1 MRNLAYIAQ
10 RKPDP
15 AEAPGDAFAAM
26 SGESLDDVVIPQGQQ
41 APGDDLNI
49 TETPEEIAAKQA
61 AIEKAN
67 EGKTPEEI
75 EAARIAEEEKAK
87 APILDADGNPIV
99 KNEFTADDIEGDDG
113 TPTEGDDEASWKDV
127 GSLVGLELDDDS
139 QEAFL
144 EADKKR
150 IENIKKEAIAEH
162 LIKTQKMNPEAVRLV
177 EAFNSGATEL
187 GIYKVEEPYRDFLAL
202 SAEDKIKQTLL
213 SINHTE
219 EHAQR
224 IIDEHIEN
232 GTLDDE
238 AERIDANVKGLM
250 LGKVNEYFDG
260 LKSTAV
266 QQRQQNLDK
275 IAQENKLVE
284 SAIMAREDFVGLKL
298 SDDVKKKIITR
309 WNNGTYRQAFESDPN
324 AVVDFILERELGK
337 KARDLSVSSQNRDF
351 REGVQGKL
359 QTLDQARQAAAAS
372 PGVSTKIREVD
383 PKDAF
388 SGWDSINE
396 VQVETKTVYKR

>member
-26 SGESLDDVVIPQGQQ
+26 AGESLDDVVIPQGQQ

-49 TETPEEIAAKQA
+49 TETPEEIAAKQT

-113 TPTEGDDEASWKDV
+113 TPTEEDDEASWKDV

-213 SINHTE
+213 SVNHTE

-250 LGKVNEYFDG
+250 LGKVNV
-260 LKSTAV
+260 S
-266 QQRQQNLDK
+266 
-275 IAQENKLVE
+275 
-284 SAIMAREDFVGLKL
+284 
-298 SDDVKKKIITR
+298 
-309 WNNGTYRQAFESDPN
+309 P
-324 AVVDFILERELGK
+324 
-337 KARDLSVSSQNRDF
+337 SV
-351 REGVQGKL
+351 
-359 QTLDQARQAAAAS
+359 
-372 PGVSTKIREVD
+372 
-383 PKDAF
+383 
-388 SGWDSINE
+388 
-396 VQVETKTVYKR
+396 